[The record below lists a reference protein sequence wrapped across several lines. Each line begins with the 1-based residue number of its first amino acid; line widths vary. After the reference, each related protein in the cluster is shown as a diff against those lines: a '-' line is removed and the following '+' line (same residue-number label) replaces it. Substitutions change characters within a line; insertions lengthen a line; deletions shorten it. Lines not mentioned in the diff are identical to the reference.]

1 MARSYR
7 DSMGASCRFLIHV
20 PSMADA
26 EDMEDFAFY
35 DVDDAVIPRAMGAYS
50 FQLSS

>member
-1 MARSYR
+1 MSRSYR
-7 DSMGASCRFLIHV
+7 DLTCASCRFLIHV

-35 DVDDAVIPRAMGAYS
+35 DVDDAVIPRAMGAHS

>member
-1 MARSYR
+1 MSRSYR
-7 DSMGASCRFLIHV
+7 DLTCVSCGFLIHV
-20 PSMADA
+20 SSMADA

-35 DVDDAVIPRAMGAYS
+35 GIDDAVIPRAMGAHS